1 MVILS
6 LSKDLKYYCHRID
19 VRDEVLESRM
29 SAEHPTFA
37 NPAIREA
44 LCELHFDLS
53 PGETWSPS
61 WLGKIYHYIEDD
73 FPDFEPAEP
82 AFQLR
87 TKPDQIGLAP
97 GLQRMRYRHGTRP
110 VLLQLSEGILTI
122 NLLEPYPG
130 WSQMQ
135 TDIIQA
141 WKSVQEFIPI
151 ISINRIGLRY
161 INLISREKSQVLRDW
176 FQPNDYVAEA
186 ALDSHPTVLS
196 RVEVHQG
203 KGQRVIVTMAQHDED
218 VQGSNFLLDIDCISE
233 NSYHDLD
240 ALAGPIDK
248 LHDKA
253 WNVFSRFLTPQL
265 TRRLQEDR
273 S

>member
-1 MVILS
+1 MDELLERRLS
-6 LSKDLKYYCHRID
+6 SK
-19 VRDEVLESRM
+19 
-29 SAEHPTFA
+29 HPTFER
-37 NPAIREA
+37 PAIREA

-53 PGETWSPS
+53 PGETWSRS
-61 WLGKIYHYIEDD
+61 WLGKFYRQIEDD

-87 TKPDQIGLAP
+87 MKPNQIGLAP

-135 TDIIQA
+135 SDIIQA
-141 WKSVQEFIPI
+141 WKSVQEIIPI
-151 ISINRIGLRY
+151 VSINRIGLRY
-161 INLISREKSQVLRDW
+161 INLIPREESQVLRDW

-186 ALDSHPTVLS
+186 TLDSHPTVLS

-203 KGQRVIVTMAQHDED
+203 NGQRVIVTMAQHDED
-218 VQGSNFLLDIDCISE
+218 SKGSNFLLDIDCISE

-240 ALAGPIDK
+240 TLVGSIDR

-265 TRRLQEDR
+265 TKWLQEDR